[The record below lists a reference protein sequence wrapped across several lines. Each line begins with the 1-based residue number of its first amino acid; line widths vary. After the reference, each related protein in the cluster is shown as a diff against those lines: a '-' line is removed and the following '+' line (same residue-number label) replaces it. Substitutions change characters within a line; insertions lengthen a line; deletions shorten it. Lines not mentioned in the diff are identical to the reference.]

1 MRAEDSF
8 RALAEA
14 GPPTPP
20 RGILEE
26 LLQWS
31 SSFKKPHAEVY
42 VDDVDVDDVVLLLAG
57 AAPMEK
63 CRDGDSGAPSS
74 ISLQTNTA

>member
-1 MRAEDSF
+1 MRAEDSL

-31 SSFKKPHAEVY
+31 SSFKKPHAEV
-42 VDDVDVDDVVLLLAG
+42 DVDDVVLLLVG